1 MKQGNI
7 DNPHTFEA
15 GGAFRSQLYHCPLSL
30 AQLSQQRQ
38 QCNTSSP
45 ETFFDNFVEHD
56 IDSDGDT
63 EQDRNDNHNS
73 HSNVNNTNTIDPIS
87 LLDDHLLPSKYVEA
101 INRYNSIKHR
111 KPLNSKAPQRFQYNN
126 TLGCR
131 DTALLE
137 LLKICDKHEANKAMF
152 EDILDWVTAC
162 QTRLSLDSSSY
173 MPRPRNGQGV
183 HS

>member
-1 MKQGNI
+1 LKQGNI
-7 DNPHTFEA
+7 DNPHTYEA

-63 EQDRNDNHNS
+63 EQDRNDNHNN

-87 LLDDHLLPSKYVEA
+87 LIDDHLLPSKYVEA
-101 INRYNSIKHR
+101 INSNKYNSIKHK
-111 KPLNSKAPQRFQYNN
+111 KPIIQKLLN
-126 TLGCR
+126 
-131 DTALLE
+131 
-137 LLKICDKHEANKAMF
+137 
-152 EDILDWVTAC
+152 
-162 QTRLSLDSSSY
+162 
-173 MPRPRNGQGV
+173 
-183 HS
+183 